1 MKKRFFLVLLAAAI
15 PALADDAAV
24 LRCRAIRD
32 ATARLACYD
41 AMALTAPET
50 KAAPALRAAEPRA
63 TVPGAAEPRAAEPRA
78 VEARPA
84 APQTPAQFGLEQR
97 PNPVELASIESY
109 IPGNFEGW
117 YPNAVFTLANGQIW
131 QISDGSTRRL
141 YRSNPKVKIRRGSF
155 GSFFLEIEGD
165 NNSPRVRRLQ

>member
-1 MKKRFFLVLLAAAI
+1 MKKRLFLVLLLASI
-15 PALADDAAV
+15 PALADDAAL

-41 AMALTAPET
+41 ALPVTAGES
-50 KAAPALRAAEPRA
+50 KVAPAPR
-63 TVPGAAEPRAAEPRA
+63 AAEPRAAEPRA
-78 VEARPA
+78 
-84 APQTPAQFGLEQR
+84 PQPQAPAQFGLEQR
-97 PNPVELASIESY
+97 ANPAELASIESH

-131 QISDGSTRRL
+131 QISDGSTRHL
-141 YRSNPKVKIRRGSF
+141 YRTNPKVKIRRGSF

>member
-1 MKKRFFLVLLAAAI
+1 MKKRLLLVLVAAAI
-15 PALADDAAV
+15 PALADDAAL

-41 AMALTAPET
+41 GLPVAAPEP
-50 KAAPALRAAEPRA
+50 KAGPAPRAAEPRA
-63 TVPGAAEPRAAEPRA
+63 TEPRAAEPRA
-78 VEARPA
+78 VETRPPP
-84 APQTPAQFGLEQR
+84 PQTPTQFGLEQR

-131 QISDGSTRRL
+131 QISDGSARRL
-141 YRSNPKVKIRRGSF
+141 YRTNPKVKIRRGSF

>member
-1 MKKRFFLVLLAAAI
+1 MKNSLFLFLVLASI
-15 PALADDAAV
+15 PAAADDAGL

-41 AMALTAPET
+41 GLPVSAPDA
-50 KAAPALRAAEPRA
+50 KAVPAPRAAEPRA
-63 TVPGAAEPRAAEPRA
+63 TEPRAAEPRA
-78 VEARPA
+78 VENRPPL
-84 APQTPAQFGLEQR
+84 PQAPAQFGLEQR
-97 PNPVELASIESY
+97 PNPVELASIESS

-141 YRSNPKVKIRRGSF
+141 YRTNPKVKIRRGSF

>member
-1 MKKRFFLVLLAAAI
+1 MKKSIFLVLAVVAI
-15 PALADDAAV
+15 PALADDAAL
-24 LRCRAIRD
+24 LRCRALRD

-41 AMALTAPET
+41 ALPVAVPDAKAPP
-50 KAAPALRAAEPRA
+50 APRAAEPR
-63 TVPGAAEPRAAEPRA
+63 AAEPRAAEPRA
-78 VEARPA
+78 VETRPP

-97 PNPVELASIESY
+97 PNPVELASIESH

-141 YRSNPKVKIRRGSF
+141 YRANPKVKIRRGSF

>member
-1 MKKRFFLVLLAAAI
+1 MKKRLFLVLLLASI
-15 PALADDAAV
+15 PALADDAAL
-24 LRCRAIRD
+24 LRCRALRD

-41 AMALTAPET
+41 ALPVTAPDA
-50 KAAPALRAAEPRA
+50 KAAPASR
-63 TVPGAAEPRAAEPRA
+63 AAEPRAAEPRA
-78 VEARPA
+78 VEPRAAEPRAVESRPPP
-84 APQTPAQFGLEQR
+84 PQTPAQFGLEQR
-97 PNPVELASIESY
+97 PNPVELASIESS

-141 YRSNPKVKIRRGSF
+141 YRTNPKVKIRRGAF
-155 GSFFLEIEGD
+155 GSFFLDIEGD

>member
-1 MKKRFFLVLLAAAI
+1 MVLAASI

-41 AMALTAPET
+41 ALPVTVPEA
-50 KAAPALRAAEPRA
+50 KAAPAPR
-63 TVPGAAEPRAAEPRA
+63 AAEPRAAEPRA
-78 VEARPA
+78 VETRPPP
-84 APQTPAQFGLEQR
+84 PQTPAQFGLEQR
-97 PNPVELASIESY
+97 ANPAELASIESY

-141 YRSNPKVKIRRGSF
+141 YRTNPKVKIRRGSF

-165 NNSPRVRRLQ
+165 NNSPRVRRVQ